1 MTNLFLAITW
11 NIDPVLLDF
20 GFIKIHYYSLM
31 WILAFVMGWYVMKKI
46 MEIDRVDIKL
56 LDPLFLYAFLGV
68 IIGARLGEL
77 FYNLDTY
84 MGMPFGQALLEVF
97 LPVQRN
103 PEASTFFGLLDG
115 YEFSGFR
122 GLASHGA
129 TLGFLL
135 TAYLFNRKYLKKNL
149 FWLLDR
155 VAITVPLGGAAIR
168 VGNFINS
175 EIVGKQTDLPW
186 AVKFVKQSAGY
197 GDNLVARHPAQL
209 YEAICYVVIFFVIW
223 HIYRK
228 TNKKYQQGYIFGLFF
243 VLLWC
248 VRFFV
253 EFFKEDQGDEF
264 VAEALNIG
272 LNNGQ
277 ILSIPF
283 IIFGLIVMMTSKNRV
298 YKEEN

>member
-1 MTNLFLAITW
+1 MNGLLAIVW
-11 NIDPVLLDF
+11 DINPVLLDF
-20 GFIKIHYYSLM
+20 GFLKIHYYSLM
-31 WILAFVMGWYVMKKI
+31 WILAFVMGWYVMKEIFKI
-46 MEIDRVDIKL
+46 DKVEYKI
-56 LDPLFLYAFLGV
+56 LDPLFLYSFLGV

-77 FYNLDTY
+77 FYNFDSY
-84 MGMPFGQALLEVF
+84 WGQPLGQVLIEVF
-97 LPVQRN
+97 LPVQQN
-103 PEASTFFGLLDG
+103 PEASALFGLLQG

-135 TAYLFNRKYLKKNL
+135 SSYLFNRKYLKRNL
-149 FWLLDR
+149 LWLLDR

-175 EIVGKQTDLPW
+175 EIVGKETDLPW
-186 AVKFVKQSAGY
+186 AVKFLNQSAGY
-197 GDNLVARHPAQL
+197 GEVVGRHPAQL
-209 YEAICYVVIFFVIW
+209 YEAICYVIIFFVIW

-243 VLLWC
+243 ILLWS

-253 EFFKEDQGDEF
+253 EFFKEDQGEEF
-264 VAEALNIG
+264 VADALNIG

-283 IIFGLIVMMTSKNRV
+283 ILLGIIIMATSKNRI
-298 YKEEN
+298 YKD

>member
-1 MTNLFLAITW
+1 MSNFLAIVW
-11 NIDPVLLDF
+11 DINPVLFDI

-31 WILAFVMGWYVMKKI
+31 WILAFVMGWYVMKHI
-46 MEIDRVDIKL
+46 FETDRVDMKI

-77 FYNLDTY
+77 FYNIDSY
-84 MGMPFGQALLEVF
+84 WGQPIGQVLIEVF
-97 LPVQRN
+97 LPVQKN
-103 PEASTFFGLLDG
+103 PEASTMFGLLQG

-129 TLGFLL
+129 ACGFLI

-149 FWLLDR
+149 LWLLDR
-155 VAITVPLGGAAIR
+155 VALTVPLGGAAIR

-175 EIVGKQTDLPW
+175 EIVGKPTDMPW
-186 AVKFVKQSAGY
+186 GVKFVQQSVGY

-209 YEAICYVVIFFVIW
+209 YEAFCYVIIFFILW
-223 HIYRK
+223 HFYKK
-228 TNKKYQQGYIFGLFF
+228 TDKKYHLGFLFGLFF
-243 VLLWC
+243 TLLWS

-253 EFFKEDQGDEF
+253 EFFKEDQGAEF
-264 VAEALNIG
+264 VAESLNIG

-283 IIFGLIVMMTSKNRV
+283 ILLGLIIMLTSKNRI
-298 YKEEN
+298 YKD

>member
-1 MTNLFLAITW
+1 MTNLLLANTW
-11 NIDPVLLDF
+11 NVDPVMLDL
-20 GFIKIHYYSLM
+20 GFIKIHYYSVC
-31 WILAFVMGWYVMKKI
+31 WIIAFILGWYVMKYILEKDKVDVKI
-46 MEIDRVDIKL
+46 

-77 FYNLDTY
+77 FYNIDHY
-84 MGMPFGQALLEVF
+84 QGMPVSDALIQIF
-97 LPVQRN
+97 LPVHPN
-103 PEASTFFGLLDG
+103 PNSSALFGLLQG

-135 TAYLFNRKYLKKNL
+135 SSYLFNRKYLKRNL

-155 VAITVPLGGAAIR
+155 VAMTVPLGGAAIR

-175 EIVGKQTDLPW
+175 EIVGTESNLPW
-186 AVKFVKQSAGY
+186 AVKFERLISEY
-197 GDNLVARHPAQL
+197 GDSDIARHPSQL
-209 YEAICYVVIFFVIW
+209 YEAICYVIIFFILW
-223 HIYRK
+223 HIYNK

-243 VLLWC
+243 VMLWT

-253 EFFKEDQGDEF
+253 EFVKENQGDEF
-264 VAEALNIG
+264 VANLLNIG

-277 ILSIPF
+277 ILSLPF
-283 IIFGLIVMMTSKNRV
+283 ILLGIYVMISSKNRI
-298 YKEEN
+298 YQEK

>member
-1 MTNLFLAITW
+1 MNNFLAIVW
-11 NIDPVLLDF
+11 DINPVLLDF

-31 WILAFVMGWYVMKKI
+31 WILAFVMGWYVMKEIFRTDKVDYKI
-46 MEIDRVDIKL
+46 
-56 LDPLFLYAFLGV
+56 LDPLFLYSFLGV

-77 FYNLDTY
+77 FYNIDSYWGEPIGKVLI
-84 MGMPFGQALLEVF
+84 EVF
-97 LPVQRN
+97 LPVQER
-103 PEASTFFGLLDG
+103 EGSSAMFGLLQN
-115 YEFSGFR
+115 YEFTGFR

-135 TAYLFNRKYLKKNL
+135 SSYLFNRKYLKRNYM
-149 FWLLDR
+149 WILDR

-175 EIVGKQTDLPW
+175 EIVGKQTDVPW
-186 AVKFVKQSAGY
+186 AVKFMNQSSGY
-197 GDNLVARHPAQL
+197 GEVVARHPAQL
-209 YEAICYVVIFFVIW
+209 YEAVCYVVIFFIIW
-223 HIYRK
+223 HIYKK

-243 VLLWC
+243 ILLWT

-253 EFFKEDQGDEF
+253 EFFKEDQGAEF
-264 VAEALNIG
+264 VADALNIG

-283 IIFGLIVMMTSKNRV
+283 IVLGIILMATSKNRI
-298 YKEEN
+298 YKD

>member
-1 MTNLFLAITW
+1 MNSFLAIVW
-11 NIDPVLLDF
+11 DINPVLFDI

-31 WILAFVMGWYVMKKI
+31 WILAFVMGWYVMK
-46 MEIDRVDIKL
+46 EIFKTDRVDYKI
-56 LDPLFLYAFLGV
+56 LDPLFLYSFLGV

-77 FYNLDTY
+77 FYNIDTY
-84 MGMPFGQALLEVF
+84 WGQPIGQVLIEVF
-97 LPVQRN
+97 LPVQKN
-103 PEASTFFGLLDG
+103 PEASTMFGLLQG

-135 TAYLFNRKYLKKNL
+135 SSYLFNRKYLKKNL
-149 FWLLDR
+149 LWLLDR

-175 EIVGKQTDLPW
+175 EIVGKQTDVPW
-186 AVKFVKQSAGY
+186 AVKFMNQSSGY
-197 GDNLVARHPAQL
+197 GDVVARHPAQL
-209 YEAICYVVIFFVIW
+209 YEAICYVIIFFVIW
-223 HIYRK
+223 HIYKK
-228 TNKKYQQGYIFGLFF
+228 TNKKYQLGYIFGLFF
-243 VLLWC
+243 VMLWS

-253 EFFKEDQGDEF
+253 EFFKEDQGAEF
-264 VAEALNIG
+264 VADTLNIG

-283 IIFGLIVMMTSKNRV
+283 ILLGIIIMVTSKNRI
-298 YKEEN
+298 YKD

>member
-11 NIDPVLLDF
+11 NIDPVLFDF
-20 GFIKIHYYSLM
+20 GIIKIHYYSLM
-31 WILAFVMGWYVMKKI
+31 WILAFVIGWYLMKK
-46 MEIDRVDIKL
+46 MMGIDKIDIKL

-77 FYNLDTY
+77 FYNFDTY
-84 MGMPFGQALLEVF
+84 QGMPVDQALIEVF

-103 PEASTFFGLLDG
+103 PESSAFFGLLPG

-129 TLGFLL
+129 ALGFLL
-135 TAYLFNRKYLKKNL
+135 SSYLFNRKYLKKNL
-149 FWLLDR
+149 LWLLDR

-175 EIVGKQTDLPW
+175 EIVGKPSDLPW
-186 AVKFVKQSAGY
+186 AVKFVQQSAGY
-197 GDNLVARHPAQL
+197 GDNLIARHPAQL
-209 YEAICYVVIFFVIW
+209 YEAICYVIIFFILW
-223 HIYRK
+223 HFYRK
-228 TNKKYQQGYIFGLFF
+228 TDKKYHQGYIFGLFF
-243 VLLWC
+243 TLLWS

-253 EFFKEDQGDEF
+253 EFFKENQGDEF
-264 VAEALNIG
+264 VAQSLNIG

-283 IIFGLIVMMTSKNRV
+283 IIVGIIVMFTSKNRI
-298 YKEEN
+298 YKD

>member
-1 MTNLFLAITW
+1 
-11 NIDPVLLDF
+11 
-20 GFIKIHYYSLM
+20 
-31 WILAFVMGWYVMKKI
+31 
-46 MEIDRVDIKL
+46 
-56 LDPLFLYAFLGV
+56 
-68 IIGARLGEL
+68 GARLGEL
-77 FYNLDTY
+77 FYNFDTY
-84 MGMPFGQALLEVF
+84 QGMPIGQALIEVF

-103 PEASTFFGLLDG
+103 PNASSFFGLLQG

-135 TAYLFNRKYLKKNL
+135 ASYLFNRKYLKRNL

-155 VAITVPLGGAAIR
+155 VAIAVPLGGAAIR

-175 EIVGKQTDLPW
+175 EIVGNETDVPC
-186 AVKFVKQSAGY
+186 AVKFVQHSAGY
-197 GDNLVARHPAQL
+197 GGVVVSHPAQL
-209 YEAICYVVIFFVIW
+209 YDAIRDVVIFFVIW

-228 TNKKYQQGYIFGLFF
+228 TTKKYQQGYIFGLFF

-283 IIFGLIVMMTSKNRV
+283 IILGIIVMLTSK
-298 YKEEN
+298 

>member
-1 MTNLFLAITW
+1 MSNFLAIVW
-11 NIDPVLLDF
+11 DIDPVLFDI
-20 GFIKIHYYSLM
+20 GFLKIHYYSLM
-31 WILAFVMGWYVMKKI
+31 WILAFVMGWYVMKNIFETDKI
-46 MEIDRVDIKL
+46 DIKI

-77 FYNLDTY
+77 FYNIDSY
-84 MGMPFGQALLEVF
+84 WGQPPGKVLIEVF
-97 LPVQRN
+97 LPVQEN
-103 PEASTFFGLLDG
+103 PQASTMFGLLQG

-135 TAYLFNRKYLKKNL
+135 SSYLFNRKYLKKNL
-149 FWLLDR
+149 MWLLDR

-175 EIVGKQTDLPW
+175 EIVGKQTDVPW
-186 AVKFVKQSAGY
+186 AVKFVNQSSGY
-197 GDNLVARHPAQL
+197 GEVVARHPAQL
-209 YEAICYVVIFFVIW
+209 YEAICYVIIFFIIW
-223 HIYRK
+223 HIYKK
-228 TNKKYQQGYIFGLFF
+228 TNKKYQMGYIFGLFF
-243 VLLWC
+243 ILLWS

-283 IIFGLIVMMTSKNRV
+283 ILLGVIIMTTSKNRI
-298 YKEEN
+298 YKD